1 MQQSKNIKETIE
13 FFMSKMPNL
22 DQQTQADVR
31 SGKKEFHE
39 ADFYIRKKLGG
50 GTGIQDLIKET
61 DSLAASITNIDKAKL
76 YKGQDLLLFGIGMAY
91 AYSAATTTPDTQ
103 DYSSNIY
110 KINDVEAD
118 AGAGVVAGV
127 GVPVRYI
134 PVSVVNS
141 EFAFTA
147 GGNLIYKGRTK
158 KFFAEASAGYAAEA
172 NDENCVLLKLPKLV
186 KAEALLKMQLEF
198 GADAPALAN
207 NHFVEVR
214 LSGLYLA
221 DR

>member
-1 MQQSKNIKETIE
+1 MQQFRNIKETID
-13 FFMSKMPNL
+13 FFMTKMPHL

-39 ADFYIRKKLGG
+39 ADFYIRKKLQG

-61 DSLAASITNIDKAKL
+61 DSLEACVTSIDKAKL
-76 YKGQDLLLFGIGMAY
+76 YKGQDLLLLGIGLAY
-91 AYSAATTTPDTQ
+91 AYNAATTTPDTQ
-103 DYSSNIY
+103 DYTGNIY

-134 PVSVVNS
+134 PVSIVNS
-141 EFAFTA
+141 DFTLTA
-147 GGNLIYKGRTK
+147 GGNLIFKSRTR
-158 KFFAEASAGYAAEA
+158 KFLAEATAGYAIEA

-186 KAEALLKMQLEF
+186 KAESLLKMQMEF
-198 GADAPALAN
+198 GANAPALAN
-207 NHFVEVR
+207 NHFIEVR
-214 LSGLYLA
+214 LLGLYLA